1 MRRSE
6 LEHIIRASGNIADD
20 DEIIIVGSQAVLGQF
35 PNAPARLLMS
45 MEADVYPKN
54 KPELAEK
61 IDGAIGEGSSYHEL
75 NGYYAQGVGPETA
88 KLPADWQ
95 SRLVEIRN
103 ENTNGVTG
111 LCLDVHDLAISK
123 LVAQRPK
130 DLEFIQDL
138 ARHDMIQKETMLERL
153 GVTDLK
159 ESVRKAIANVTSRW
173 ITFALWQNCGSQTEF
188 NGLGNRSHLFEE

>member
-6 LEHIIRASGNIADD
+6 LEHIIRASGNIAND

-159 ESVRKAIANVTSRW
+159 ESVRKAIATRIRT
-173 ITFALWQNCGSQTEF
+173 ITYGHV
-188 NGLGNRSHLFEE
+188 R

>member
-6 LEHIIRASGNIADD
+6 LEHIIRASGNIANDN
-20 DEIIIVGSQAVLGQF
+20 EIIILGSQAVLGQF
-35 PNAPARLLMS
+35 PNAPVQLLMS

-95 SRLVEIRN
+95 SRLVTILN
-103 ENTNGVTG
+103 ENTNGVSG
-111 LCLDVHDLAISK
+111 LCLEVHDLAISK
-123 LVAQRPK
+123 MIALRPK
-130 DLEFIQDL
+130 DLEFVQAL
-138 ARHDMIQKETMLERL
+138 VRHDMIQVKTMLERL
-153 GVTDLK
+153 SATDLTG
-159 ESVRKAIANVTSRW
+159 SARKGIATRIN
-173 ITFALWQNCGSQTEF
+173 AM
-188 NGLGNRSHLFEE
+188 LG